1 MADLSQKEWD
11 RFEKPEHSHVYKQI
25 ATVMHK
31 GISQEEVAQFY
42 SKWADDLQ
50 YEKELPED
58 VYNAPIVTAAAAAD
72 GMTAEEKASVRVFD
86 VAAGTGLCSLWL
98 RSHGFQHI
106 DGLDPSEG
114 MLAKARA
121 KNLYDRYI
129 CDFITDKRLDINDD
143 TYDVLTVSA
152 GLGEGHIP
160 CCALYEMVRVVKPG
174 GRIVIVTRA
183 QHLETVEEY
192 RDRLEPLMDRLEVE
206 GKWQKLERKIF
217 PGFFLDKEGILWKY
231 QVC

>member
-129 CDFITDKRLDINDD
+129 CDFITDKRLDIND
-143 TYDVLTVSA
+143 
-152 GLGEGHIP
+152 
-160 CCALYEMVRVVKPG
+160 G